1 MKYATMT
8 VCTALLAFLA
18 GCRSDLA
25 GGGDTTGNGAGTAS
39 TSSSSSSGGGSTS
52 GGSSSS
58 GGGGSSSGGGSA
70 SACSGMSS
78 GAAADLNGFRLFASG
93 SAWNQDVSALPADSQ
108 SDAYIA
114 AIGAGTALHPDFGTQ
129 YGIPY
134 LVVDSSTQ
142 PQAQIN
148 LGMYGSESD
157 PGPFAIP
164 ANAPIETTSSDAH
177 VLALDRATCWL
188 YEIYVAD
195 VNAQGHWSGD
205 STALW
210 DMLNNA
216 SQSRPYGW
224 TSADAAGLPIFAG
237 LVREDEVARGSID
250 HALRFT
256 VANTRKA
263 YVAPA
268 SHWASSSTSTTRL
281 PMGARLRLK
290 ASVDISGFSA
300 ANQVILRALKKY
312 GMILADNG
320 SNLFI
325 TGANDPD
332 WDDNDLNALKRL
344 TAANF
349 EVVQMGT
356 VVTPGSEPQGAVPS
370 IASFSASPAAVS
382 AGGAVTLS
390 FSVSGA
396 SYLIIS
402 PEVGPVRGT
411 SASVHPTATK
421 TYTLYATNAYGR
433 SEATVRVTV
442 N

>member
-1 MKYATMT
+1 M
-8 VCTALLAFLA
+8 
-18 GCRSDLA
+18 
-25 GGGDTTGNGAGTAS
+25 S
-39 TSSSSSSGGGSTS
+39 T
-52 GGSSSS
+52 
-58 GGGGSSSGGGSA
+58 
-70 SACSGMSS
+70 

-93 SAWNQDVSALPADSQ
+93 SAWNQDVSALPVDSQ

-114 AIGAGTALHPDFGTQ
+114 AIGTGTALHPDFGTQ

-134 LVVDSSTQ
+134 IVVDSSNE
-142 PQAQIN
+142 PKVPIE
-148 LGMYGSESD
+148 LGIYGSESD

-164 ANAPIETTSSDAH
+164 ADAPTETTSSDSH

-188 YEIYVAD
+188 YEIYVAS
-195 VNAQGHWSGD
+195 VNTDGSWNGD

-216 SQSRPYGW
+216 SQSRPYDW

-237 LVREDEVARGSID
+237 LVRHDEVARGSID

-256 VANTRKA
+256 VSNTRKA

-268 SHWASSSTSTTRL
+268 SHWASSSTSATRL

-300 ANQVILRALKKY
+300 ANQVILTALKKY

-320 SNLFI
+320 SNMFI
-325 TGANDPD
+325 TGAKDPG
-332 WDDNDLNALKRL
+332 WNDNDLNALKRL
-344 TAANF
+344 TAADF

-356 VVTPGSEPQGAVPS
+356 VVTPGSEPQGAKPS
-370 IASFSASPAAVS
+370 IASFSASPATVS

-390 FSVSGA
+390 LSVSNA

-402 PEVGPVRGT
+402 PEVGPVRG
-411 SASVHPTATK
+411 ASVTVHPTATT

-433 SEATVRVTV
+433 SEAAVKVTV